1 MTSCSKTKKQ
11 SSLKSDPPAEK
22 TSRAGRDLPAAIA
35 VGLGLVGLVIASL
48 FLLKPSFIAIVAIA
62 ISLGVIE
69 IARAFRT
76 AGIELPL
83 IPILTGGA
91 VMMVAAYLE
100 GVEASAVAMALTV
113 VGTLIWRLAD
123 GADGFV
129 RDTSVGIFILSYL
142 PLMAV
147 FVILMLAEGDGAWR
161 IVAFILVTVASDIGG
176 YAAGVFFG
184 KHPMAPTISPKK
196 SWEGFAGST
205 AVGMLAGIGIVVYG
219 LDGQWWVGLL
229 LGAAAVVMA
238 TMGDLSES
246 LIKRDLGIKDMGTLL
261 PGHGGIMDRLDS
273 LVAVAPVAWLILHY
287 LVPVS

>member
-1 MTSCSKTKKQ
+1 M
-11 SSLKSDPPAEK
+11 KSEPPAEK

-35 VGLGLVGLVIASL
+35 VGLGLVGLVLASL

-129 RDTSVGIFILSYL
+129 RDSSAGIFVLSYL

-147 FVILMLAEGDGAWR
+147 FVILMLAEDDGAWR

-219 LDGQWWVGLL
+219 LDGHWWVGLL

-273 LVAVAPVAWLILHY
+273 LVAVAPVAWLIMHY
-287 LVPVS
+287 LVPVV

>member
-1 MTSCSKTKKQ
+1 M
-11 SSLKSDPPAEK
+11 KSDPPAEK

>member
-1 MTSCSKTKKQ
+1 M
-11 SSLKSDPPAEK
+11 KSEPPAEK
-22 TSRAGRDLPAAIA
+22 KSRAGRDLPAAIA
-35 VGLGLVGLVIASL
+35 VGLGLVGIVLASL
-48 FLLKPSFIAIVAIA
+48 FLLKPSFIVIVAIA
-62 ISLGVIE
+62 ISIGIVE

-83 IPILTGGA
+83 IPIITGGV

-113 VGTLIWRLAD
+113 IGTLIWRLAD

-129 RDTSVGIFILSYL
+129 RDSSAGIFVLSYL

-147 FVILMLAEGDGAWR
+147 FVILMLAEDDGAWR

-219 LDGQWWVGLL
+219 LDGHWWVGLL

-273 LVAVAPVAWLILHY
+273 LVAVAPVAWLIMHY
-287 LVPVS
+287 LVPVV